1 MTLFVRNFSKFVL
14 LRLTFG
20 LALFTLC
27 AVAQETSAP
36 SPATPRYKNAALP
49 IADRV
54 ADLLPRM
61 TLEEKVYQLTGGWD
75 SKIEVVDPTGTFTTE
90 TARKTLS
97 AEWGA
102 EVKFTPRQAAI
113 LRNGVQRYLR
123 EKTRLGIPA
132 MFLGE
137 ALHGYME
144 YGSTSFP
151 QALGLAATF
160 DPALVKR
167 VFTAVGDEAGSR
179 GAGQVFSPVLDMAH
193 DPRWGRTEE
202 GYGEDPYLIAR
213 MGVAAIEG
221 LQGDSFSIDRH
232 HVLATAKHFAVH
244 GVPEGG
250 TNTAPGN
257 ISERV
262 IRETYLVPF
271 QAAVQ
276 EAHVG
281 SVMASYNEIDG
292 VPNHIN
298 HWLLDKVL
306 RQEWG
311 FDGYLTSDGDGLQML
326 VGTHHVAYNF
336 ADAARQ
342 GLAAGIDYD
351 LSEGTVYS
359 TLVEQVKQGL
369 VPESEVDRAV
379 GRVLAAK
386 FRLGLFDNPYVDP
399 DYAEKVNNSAEHKKL
414 AAEAARKVIVLLKND
429 KNLLPLDVTKL
440 KTIAVIGP
448 NAADVHLGGYSRD
461 PGYGVS
467 VLDGIKAKV
476 GDKAK
481 VLYAEG
487 CKITTAPQG
496 FRGWWAN
503 DVQLVDAKTQ
513 TASIQAA
520 VDAAKKADVSIL
532 VVGENES
539 TNREAWAENHLGDRD
554 SLDLLGAQND
564 LVKAVVDTGKPVVVL
579 LLNGRPL
586 SVNYIAEHVAA
597 ILEGFYLGEEGG
609 TAAAD
614 VLFGDANPGGKLPIT
629 FPHTVGALPDYYN
642 HKPSANRSYEFST
655 REPLFP
661 FGYGL
666 SYTTFK
672 FDNLKV
678 DPPQIMQAGTAKVS
692 IDVTN
697 TGTREGDE
705 VPQFYIHQRVASVT
719 QPVMQLKGF
728 ERITLKPGEKR
739 TVTFTVT
746 PDMLSILNIDMHRV
760 VEPGVFDMMVGPSSE
775 KTATVKL
782 TVTGA
787 EGETGKPAA
796 MAPVPAGSENN
807 MVSNFDEG
815 KVSAAYGMWIAAN
828 DTMNGGK
835 SNSKLDAIEPGAA
848 GTKGAMQVSGE
859 LVPGGPFVFAGA
871 LFSPGAAPMRPV
883 NLSKKSGISFWAKGD
898 GQTYT
903 LLVLTEARSGQSGEP
918 PAMTSFTAG
927 SEWKQYSFPFS
938 TFETDG
944 SDISGIGFIRAQEP
958 GKFQFAIDEVEIK

>member
-513 TASIQAA
+513 TASIQSA

-958 GKFQFAIDEVEIK
+958 GRFQFAIDEVEIK

>member
-1 MTLFVRNFSKFVL
+1 MTLSVRNFSKLVL
-14 LRLTFG
+14 LSLMFG
-20 LALFTLC
+20 LVVFTFC
-27 AVAQETSAP
+27 ASAQEKSVP
-36 SPATPRYKNAALP
+36 SQDAPRYRNAALP

-61 TLEEKVYQLTGGWD
+61 TLEEKIYQLTGGWD

-113 LRNGVQRYLR
+113 LRNSVQRYLR

-202 GYGEDPYLIAR
+202 GYGEDPYLISR
-213 MGVAAIEG
+213 LGVAAIEG
-221 LQGDSFSIDRH
+221 LQGDSYAIDRH

-257 ISERV
+257 ISERA

-359 TLVEQVKQGL
+359 TLVDQVKLGL

-379 GRVLAAK
+379 ARVLSAK

-564 LVKAVVDTGKPVVVL
+564 LVKAVVETGKPVVVL

-586 SVNYIAEHVAA
+586 SVNYIAEHVPA

-614 VLFGDANPGGKLPIT
+614 VLFGDTNPGGKLPTT

-655 REPLFP
+655 RQPLFP

-672 FDNLKV
+672 FENLKV
-678 DPPQIMQAGTAKVS
+678 EPPQIMQAGTAKVS
-692 IDVTN
+692 VDVTN

-739 TVTFTVT
+739 TVTFKVT

-782 TVTGA
+782 TVMGA
-787 EGETGKPAA
+787 GGETGKPAA
-796 MAPVPAGSENN
+796 TAPVPAGSENN

-815 KVSAAYGMWIAAN
+815 RVSAAYGMWIAAN

-835 SNSKLDAIEPGAA
+835 SNSKLDVIEPGAA
-848 GTKGAMQVSGE
+848 GTKSAMQVSGE
-859 LVPGGPFVFAGA
+859 LVRGGPFVFAGA
-871 LFSPGAAPMRPV
+871 LFSPGSAPMRPV

-927 SEWKQYSFPFS
+927 PEWKQYSFPFA